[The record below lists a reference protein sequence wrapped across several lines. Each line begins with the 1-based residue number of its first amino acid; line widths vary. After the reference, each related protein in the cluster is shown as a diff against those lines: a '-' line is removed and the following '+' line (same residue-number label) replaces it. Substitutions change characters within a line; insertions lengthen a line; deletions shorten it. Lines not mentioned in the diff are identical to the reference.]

1 MFGMVIWTW
10 RSRRCLRA
18 VALTLLAASCAPP
31 AIQPAPSPAATIAG
45 WYEGTVHS
53 SQYGEVPVS
62 ANLVAAGDTIAGML
76 HTPLGDFPVTQ
87 DTVTPQRVVLRF
99 TVGDGDVGTIAGLWS
114 NGDIRGAWSLGD
126 DGGEAVLRRTG
137 PARPIVAEAAQ
148 RVALSPDELRAD
160 LHALATELPR
170 RHGNA
175 FHTVSREE
183 FEDSVRALD
192 TRLASLQPHEVIV
205 AMGRIAALVGDGH
218 TYLEMPAVFRRYP
231 IRLYAFADTLRLV
244 QAAAGHEELLGARVL
259 AIGETTIGEA
269 ARRVRR
275 QIAEEND
282 WGYVLSNLPGFLTI
296 PEVLH
301 AHGIAAAP
309 DSAAWTLE
317 TVAGSRRTVWL
328 HPPGEEESVR
338 FVSAAQRVPL
348 HNQRASEDLWRTFL
362 PDSRTMYVSFRGY
375 PPRGAFSDFFT
386 TVLREADSAGAE
398 RLVIDMRHNAGG
410 DFTKVR
416 ELLLPRLKEHRL
428 NARDRLF
435 VVIGRRTFSAAMTN
449 AADFLTETNATLVG
463 EPTGARTNGW
473 QEKGEFR
480 LPNSGL
486 AVSVSTQYYRFLE
499 GEPPAVVPHEH
510 IPLTWEDYRSGRD
523 PVLEW
528 ITRGR

>member
-1 MFGMVIWTW
+1 MKT
-10 RSRRCLRA
+10 RA
-18 VALTLLAASCAPP
+18 ITFALLAASCAPP
-31 AIQPAPSPAATIAG
+31 AIQPAPSPVAAIAG
-45 WYEGTVHS
+45 WYEGAVHS
-53 SQYGEVPVS
+53 RQYGEVPVG
-62 ANLVAAGDTIAGML
+62 ANLIATGDTIAGML
-76 HTPLGDFPVTQ
+76 HTPLGDFPVRQ
-87 DTVTPQRVVLRF
+87 DTVTPHRVVLRF
-99 TVGDGDVGTIAGLWS
+99 TVGDGEVGTITGLWS
-114 NGDIRGAWSLGD
+114 DGEIRGTWSLGE

-137 PARPIVAEAAQ
+137 PARPIVAETGP
-148 RVALSPDELRAD
+148 RTALTAEELRAD

-175 FHTVSREE
+175 FHTVPREE

-192 TRLASLQPHEVIV
+192 RRIASLQPHEMVV
-205 AMGRIAALVGDGH
+205 AMGRIVALVGDGH
-218 TYLEMPAVFRRYP
+218 TYLEMPAAFRRYP
-231 IRLYAFADTLRLV
+231 VRLYAFADTLRVV
-244 QAAAGHEELLGARVL
+244 QAAAGQEELLGARVL
-259 AIGETTIGEA
+259 AIGETAIGEA
-269 ARRVRR
+269 TRLVRR

-282 WGYVLSNLPGFLTI
+282 WYVLSNLPGFLTI
-296 PEVLH
+296 AEVLH
-301 AHGIAAAP
+301 AHGIVAAR

-317 TVAGSRRTVWL
+317 TAAGSRRTVWL
-328 HPPGEEESVR
+328 HAPGEEESVR

-348 HNQRASEDLWRTFL
+348 YNQRAGEDLWHTFL
-362 PDSRTMYVSFRGY
+362 PDTRTMYVSFRGY

-398 RLVIDMRHNAGG
+398 RLVIDMRHNVGG

-449 AADFLTETNATLVG
+449 AADFLKETNATLVG
-463 EPTGARTNGW
+463 EPTGARPNGW

-499 GEPPAVVPHEH
+499 GEPPAVIPHEH
-510 IPLTWEDYRSGRD
+510 IPLTWEDYRSGND

-528 ITRGR
+528 ITRRR